1 MTEFSFGHRIQMEV
15 DNRKNEARTDLKK
28 QDITVEVSP
37 LYFDIIP
44 YKPRHVTGIDEQ
56 EYCQSG

>member
-1 MTEFSFGHRIQMEV
+1 MEV